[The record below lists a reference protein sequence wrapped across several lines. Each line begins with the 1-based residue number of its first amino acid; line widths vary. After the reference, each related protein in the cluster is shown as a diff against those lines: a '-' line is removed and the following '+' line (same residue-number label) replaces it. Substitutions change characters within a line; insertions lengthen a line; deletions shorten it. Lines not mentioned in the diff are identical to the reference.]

1 MSRRYSFA
9 LSGAL
14 SIVAAAAVA
23 MAVGRA
29 HAQTAQTQS
38 QTQANPPATKVTPP
52 QTKVTPPQ
60 TKVTPP
66 QTKVTPP
73 QTKAPTPPP
82 AKAATPAQT
91 KAATPAQ
98 GKTDTK
104 TAPAPGKAAPP
115 PAKAPA
121 AGATPPKQVERV
133 PGAAG
138 DTTARP
144 HVVIMRETFSY
155 SAAGRRDP
163 FLSLV
168 LSPEFRPA
176 LVDLKVSLILWSPQG
191 GSNATLIDNFNRKTV
206 TARVG
211 SVFGRMRV
219 VAIHPNA
226 VVFEIDDFG
235 TTRRDSILQRPDT
248 TR

>member
-1 MSRRYSFA
+1 MPRRFSFA

-14 SIVAAAAVA
+14 SVVVAVSAV
-23 MAVGRA
+23 MAVGSAR
-29 HAQTAQTQS
+29 AQTQS

-66 QTKVTPP
+66 QTKVTTPP
-73 QTKAPTPPP
+73 PGKAVAPPP
-82 AKAATPAQT
+82 AKASTADTKGTPAQT
-91 KAATPAQ
+91 
-98 GKTDTK
+98 
-104 TAPAPGKAAPP
+104 KAAPP

-121 AGATPPKQVERV
+121 AAAGAAKQVER
-133 PGAAG
+133 PPAGRGADSAASG
-138 DTTARP
+138 
-144 HVVIMRETFSY
+144 VIIMRETFSY
-155 SAAGRRDP
+155 SGAGRRDP

-176 LVDLKVSLILWSPQG
+176 LIDLKVSLILWSAQG
-191 GSNATLIDNFNRKTV
+191 GSQATIIDAFNKKTV
-206 TARVG
+206 IARVG

-235 TTRRDSILQRPDT
+235 TTRRDSIVQRPDT